1 MRISFSRGIK
11 IASESWKLGCD
22 ITNSQYFP
30 LVFYSHA
37 HSDHIPRKIPKTKV
51 ICSSITR
58 VLVENFVSNYEDGE
72 FYESHSIDNTI
83 FSQVPSGH
91 IIGST
96 ALIIDSPDNKVIYT
110 GDVSIRNKGFL
121 EPFKPEKCDKLII
134 ESTFGTPKYTFPRY
148 DEVIKETQEQI
159 QKYLEEG
166 IPVVLMGYALGKAQM
181 LYHSFS
187 HLSDTNILHGSNEKI
202 NSLLAKNGIDG
213 SITALTYQ
221 DAKDGGLLEETNN
234 WILFSPLRS
243 GRNEFN
249 AFLKKKFGVKFFAFS
264 GWAISPNYKYQ
275 MAVDHAIPISDHAD
289 FSELIEICEKC
300 NPREIY
306 TVYGPKIQLAA
317 ELRKRGF
324 KATPLSKQTLLE
336 SFF

>member
-11 IASESWKLGCD
+11 ITTDNWRLGCD

-37 HSDHIPRKIPKTKV
+37 HSDHIPRKIPKTNV

-58 VLVENFVSNYEDGE
+58 ILVENLVSNFEDGK
-72 FYESHSIDNTI
+72 FHDLYSIGDTT
-83 FSQVPSGH
+83 FSQIPSGH

-96 ALIIDSPDNKVIYT
+96 ALVIESPDSKIIYT
-110 GDVSIRNKGFL
+110 GDVSIRNKGFI

-134 ESTFGTPKYTFPRY
+134 ESTFGSPEYIFPHY

-159 QKYLEEG
+159 QKYIEED
-166 IPVVLMGYALGKAQM
+166 IPVILMGYALGKAQM
-181 LYHSFS
+181 LYHAFS
-187 HLSDTNILHGSNEKI
+187 HLSDNVILHESNAKI
-202 NSLLAKNGIDG
+202 NTLLAEKKVDG
-213 SITALTYQ
+213 AIEATTYQ
-221 DAKDGGLLEETNN
+221 DAKSEGLLEKTKD
-234 WILFSPLRS
+234 WIFFTPLQS
-243 GRNEFN
+243 GRNEFHSSLKNKFN
-249 AFLKKKFGVKFFAFS
+249 AKLFAFS
-264 GWAISPNYKYQ
+264 GWSISPNYKYQ